1 MLIRNLCFVI
11 TLFFFAAQASATLT
25 NTKIRPSGE
34 VEFDFSTDA
43 QSIVLLETKDNL
55 PEKIV
60 GYYPLLRADGTR
72 GLLIPAREIGH
83 VYSYRLELKSC
94 GSTPSGQRCS
104 NPFYSNRVSL
114 YYGKPPAPDY
124 IATSPQILTCA
135 GSFTLEW
142 SALSGS
148 YYRIEERSKSYSTHV
163 WGGWVTLADRHTTN
177 TFTLP
182 ADKTNG
188 MHYQYRV
195 QSFYPGTFIDSQY
208 SDFKESYE
216 FYKPRCSGVSGS
228 GNDNAYTVVHAF
240 SLNGAEAANDLQM
253 SPANE
258 HQISYNKLPSFN
270 VTSKV
275 RIFTGISSVPP
286 KLIIIESSEINLSHE
301 IELVGHTADLLIIS
315 RGATDTL
322 TCTACKFTNFGR
334 VTLAMAQ
341 PAVSLLPGVLTVG
354 ELVGNRDAKVKL
366 NNVYANGINSFEVL
380 AGKIELIP
388 GSVIT
393 TNLKASRLANGEYQI
408 NPTGTYVAGAGQ
420 VSLFMAG
427 LGIDYESLT
436 ITRALPRQLT
446 TIAPETVNLN
456 GNIESAGISIA
467 AFDSINSS
475 AALDTRS
482 HVVVFDSYRSE
493 VTSPL
498 SNIGMQSFSRLG
510 LITLSGAIN
519 SDNEANVRSG
529 GDLHVYSQIAAKR
542 VQLIAGEKILNTT
555 NGNIQALNMARD
567 PGYENVSEIQL
578 GANNIE
584 NLGYIFSPRKLS
596 LAAQENIYN
605 QYGGVLQGA
614 SISIESPNGIIRNG
628 ALTPYIV
635 QGVHGGEISSTE
647 RYGKDYELGTFYRI
661 NAQLNANKILAPSQK
676 AKIIANNVKIRGRAF
691 ENINPYFQM
700 TGGAANDAVQFDS
713 HRLEQVSLIATQT
726 LDIKTT
732 NSVTNS
738 SAVLGV
744 NQPNGMLT
752 IETKL
757 LTNERY
763 LASFSL
769 NTAAPTTQSTSVGAV
784 NYYCGSASN
793 TGYCTDYNA
802 TIHTISEIT
811 KDYAAAMAPPG
822 DLFSMG
828 NFKVTTQT
836 GLLNRFSF
844 IEVVG
849 DAEFIG
855 PIKNI
860 GVKRTFQNRLYK
872 YTPKDRAMQPDW
884 QSKVETYSSR
894 DSLLQIR
901 GDTYGPQSQLTTD
914 QEDPFT
920 DLKARVATDSNFL
933 TSLWNSI
940 LAIWNT
946 FKDFFN

>member
-1 MLIRNLCFVI
+1 MLIRNLFFVT
-11 TLFFFAAQASATLT
+11 TLFFFAAHASANSLT

-34 VEFDFSTDA
+34 VEFDIATDA

-55 PEKIV
+55 PEEAIR
-60 GYYPLLRADGTR
+60 YYPLLRADGTR
-72 GLLIPAREIGH
+72 GLLIPIREVGH
-83 VYSYRLELKSC
+83 IYSYRLEQKSC
-94 GSTPSGQRCS
+94 GSTPHGQQCS
-104 NPFYSNRVSL
+104 PPFYSNRVSL
-114 YYGKPPAPDY
+114 YYGKPPAPDF
-124 IATSPQILTCA
+124 IATTPQTLTCT
-135 GSFTLEW
+135 SDFSLEW
-142 SALSGS
+142 SALNGS
-148 YYRIEERSKSYSTHV
+148 YYRIEERSKSFSTNV
-163 WGGWVTLADRHTTN
+163 WSGWATLADRHTTN
-177 TFTLP
+177 TFALP
-182 ADKTNG
+182 TGKANG
-188 MHYQYRV
+188 THYQYRV
-195 QSFYPGTFIDSQY
+195 QSFYPGTFIDSPY
-208 SDFKESYE
+208 SDVKESYE

-228 GNDNAYTVVHAF
+228 GNDNAYTAIHAV

-253 SPANE
+253 SPVNA
-258 HQISYNKLPSFN
+258 HQISYNKLLSFN

-275 RIFTGISSVPP
+275 RIFTGVSSVPP
-286 KLIIIESSEINLSHE
+286 KLIIIESSAITLNHE
-301 IELVGHTADLLIIS
+301 IELVGNTADLLIIS
-315 RGATDTL
+315 RSATDTL
-322 TCTACKFTNFGR
+322 TCNACKFTNFGR

-341 PAVSLLPGVLTVG
+341 PAINLLPEVSAVG

-366 NNVYANGINSFEVL
+366 NNVYANGINSFEIL
-380 AGKIELIP
+380 AGKIEITP

-393 TNLKASRLANGEYQI
+393 TNLKASRMANGDYQLTP
-408 NPTGTYVAGAGQ
+408 NGTYIAGAGQ

-446 TIAPETVNLN
+446 TVTPETANLN

-475 AALDTRS
+475 ATLDTRS
-482 HVVVFDSYRSE
+482 NVVVFDSYRSG

-498 SNIGMQSFSRLG
+498 SNIGIQSFSQLG
-510 LITLSGAIN
+510 LITLNGAIN

-529 GDLHVYSQIAAKR
+529 GNVHVYKQIAARR
-542 VQLIAGEKILNTT
+542 VQLIAGEKILNTSS
-555 NGNIQALNMARD
+555 GNIQALNLPPAT
-567 PGYENVSEIQL
+567 GYENTAEIQL

-605 QYGGVLQGA
+605 QYGGALQA
-614 SISIESPNGIIRNG
+614 ADVSIESQNGIIRNG

-635 QGVHGGEISSTE
+635 QGFNGGEISSTE

-661 NAQLNANKILAPSQK
+661 DAQLTANKILAPSQK
-676 AKIIANNVKIRGRAF
+676 AKITANNVKIRGRAF

-700 TGGAANDAVQFDS
+700 TSGAGNDSVQFDS
-713 HRLEQVSLIATQT
+713 QRLEQVSLIAAQT

-744 NQPNGMLT
+744 NQPNGTLT

-763 LASFSL
+763 LANFSL
-769 NTAAPTTQSTSVGAV
+769 NTAAPTIESTTTGPV
-784 NYYCGSASN
+784 NYFCGGY
-793 TGYCTDYNA
+793 TGFCTDQNA
-802 TIHTISEIT
+802 TIHSMSEIT
-811 KDYAAAMAPPG
+811 KDYAVAMAPPG

-844 IEVVG
+844 IEIVG
-849 DAEFIG
+849 DAEFTG

-860 GVKRTFQNRLYK
+860 GVKRTIENRLYK
-872 YTPKDRAMQPDW
+872 YAPRDRALQPSG
-884 QSKVETYSSR
+884 QTIEPAYSSR
-894 DSLLQIR
+894 DTLLQIR
-901 GDTYGPQSQLTTD
+901 GDTEGPLAQLTTD
-914 QEDPFT
+914 QEDPFV
-920 DLKARVATDSNFL
+920 DLKTKVAADSNFL

-940 LAIWNT
+940 MAIWNT